1 MHGQSSSLSPLDT
14 FAIINVS
21 DVMLMRTLH
30 SKHQL
35 LSKKPHF
42 SNVHSIAVLDPLL
55 HRYRAAQS
63 YKSATSP
70 SRIAVLAPDMRRVR
84 LQQQQIAQERS
95 VEAETER
102 KRKEKEV
109 RERRRVKSPEEERWD
124 RLGGEG
130 VVLGDGENGG
140 RKKSGQVQV
149 KKQR

>member
-1 MHGQSSSLSPLDT
+1 MVNLSAQLTDLPSQAKHALRYLRQNAWT
-14 FAIINVS
+14 IIFV
-21 DVMLMRTLH
+21 V
-30 SKHQL
+30 
-35 LSKKPHF
+35 
-42 SNVHSIAVLDPLL
+42 AVGYFCYYQFLDPLL

-140 RKKSGQVQV
+140 RKNSGQVQV